1 MKQIHGK
8 GGKRQLTYHGH
19 VQTLDT
25 MQNYAVEILI
35 DSGCTKS
42 IMDLDWAKGMGFNY
56 QEMHK
61 PMLFRNVDGSK
72 NTGRVFQHSIN
83 IRLFMGGHVENFQF
97 ILGKIY
103 GHKIILGHDWL
114 AIHNPKINWDS
125 KFMDF
130 SRCNKK

>member
-1 MKQIHGK
+1 MNKALPALPENDKSIWRPLTILKRKDIPDYDDNNDWEWDTKQIHRK

-61 PMLFRNVDGSK
+61 PMLFRNVDGSE
-72 NTGRVFQHSIN
+72 NTGGVFQHSIN
-83 IRLFMGGHVENFQF
+83 I
-97 ILGKIY
+97 
-103 GHKIILGHDWL
+103 
-114 AIHNPKINWDS
+114 
-125 KFMDF
+125 
-130 SRCNKK
+130 